1 MEEHKQNS
9 STPTYSDNSV
19 LKDDETN
26 KDVQKLNNTED
37 IMDSPL
43 KINQYMDD
51 HLAIDKY
58 FKKDP
63 KNAL

>member
-1 MEEHKQNS
+1 MEEHKQTS
-9 STPTYSDNSV
+9 STPTYSDISV
-19 LKDDETN
+19 FKDDETN
-26 KDVQKLNNTED
+26 KDVQKLNNVED
-37 IMDSPL
+37 IIDSPF
-43 KINQYMDD
+43 KITEYMND

>member
-9 STPTYSDNSV
+9 STPTYSDNS
-19 LKDDETN
+19 KDDETN
-26 KDVQKLNNTED
+26 KDVQKLNNAED
-37 IMDSPL
+37 IMDSPF
-43 KINQYMDD
+43 KINEYMDD
-51 HLAIDKY
+51 HLGIDKY